1 MHRVRNVFIAL
12 LLSAFTVSALAQ
24 KKPTTEPKAKQI
36 RDVDSL
42 ALDVLRAVAEPV
54 EKAQEF
60 SFKALVSEDEMATNG
75 QLVTFF
81 HTVDVSVHRPDK
93 VHLIFRGRGERVDF
107 YGSSGSITMY
117 APDAKLY
124 ATMPAKATID
134 DNLSELTAKGVD
146 MPIGPFLSANLYQL
160 ASKNL
165 LTGYVVGR
173 VKVFDQDVHQLAFTA
188 PDADWQLWVTGGETP
203 RIVRAELINKKLEGK
218 PRTVV
223 QFLDWNLSPVI
234 SGGEF
239 TFSKPADAV
248 QIKMLQ
254 ALGGS

>member
-1 MHRVRNVFIAL
+1 MHRIRTAFVVLGVCVFAA
-12 LLSAFTVSALAQ
+12 SAPAQ
-24 KKPTTEPKAKQI
+24 QKHTTEAKAKQI
-36 RDVDSL
+36 TDVDSL
-42 ALDVLRAVAEPV
+42 ALDVLRTVTEPV

-60 SFKALVSEDEMATNG
+60 SFKALVSEDEIATNG

-81 HTVDVSVHRPDK
+81 HTVDVTVHRPDK

-124 ATMPAKATID
+124 TTIPAKATID
-134 DNLSELTAKGVD
+134 ENLKELTAKGVD
-146 MPIGPFLSANLYQL
+146 MPVGPFLSDKLYQL
-160 ASKNL
+160 ASTNL
-165 LTGYVVGR
+165 ITGYVIGR

-203 RIVRAELINKKLEGK
+203 RIVRVELINKKVEGK

-223 QFLDWNLSPVI
+223 QFLDWNLHPTLSD
-234 SGGEF
+234 GEF
-239 TFSKPADAV
+239 SFSKPADASP
-248 QIKMLQ
+248 IKLLQ
-254 ALGGS
+254 GTGGR

>member
-1 MHRVRNVFIAL
+1 MHHARNIFIAL
-12 LLSAFTVSALAQ
+12 LLSAFAVPSPAQ
-24 KKPTTEPKAKQI
+24 KKHTTESKAGQI

-42 ALDVLRAVAEPV
+42 ALDVLRAVTEPV

-60 SFKALVSEDEMATNG
+60 SFKALVSEDEIATSG

-81 HTVDVSVHRPDK
+81 HTVDVTVHRPDK

-117 APDAKLY
+117 APEAKLY

-134 DNLSELTAKGVD
+134 DNLSQLTSKGVD
-146 MPIGPFLSANLYQL
+146 MPVGPFLSSNLYQL

-165 LTGYVVGR
+165 VTGYVIGR

-188 PDADWQLWVTGGETP
+188 PDADWQLWATGGETP
-203 RIVRAELINKKLEGK
+203 RIVRVELINKKLEGK
-218 PRTVV
+218 PRTIV
-223 QFLDWNLSPVI
+223 QFLDWNLSPTI
-234 SGGEF
+234 SDGEF
-239 TFSKPADAV
+239 NFSKPTDAV

-254 ALGGS
+254 GIGGR